1 MPFTVEK
8 MVFIRKNRNFISK
21 TMFSRENKLEMPFY
35 REKAGFYQ
43 EKQKFYLE
51 NELFYSKNI
60 SNAFLVL
67 QWKRWFFSGK
77 TKILSRKRD
86 FL

>member
-43 EKQKFYLE
+43 EKQKFYIE
-51 NELFYSKNI
+51 NEVF
-60 SNAFLVL
+60 
-67 QWKRWFFSGK
+67 
-77 TKILSRKRD
+77 
-86 FL
+86 